1 MTSDLSDLKTRVL
14 IVGAGPAGLFLS
26 HLLQTHGIDNLV
38 VEQQS
43 REYCEKRQ
51 RAGILEQGTFDVL
64 NLTGVGKRL
73 ATQAIPHE
81 GIDIASGG
89 TLHNINVED
98 LTGGRKVYAYAQTEI
113 VKDLFNHHETN
124 GTLPL
129 TGQEVVRVDEPN
141 GSSVMVTIADDQHNE
156 KTIGCE
162 FVAFC
167 DGFRG
172 VGRRHFEAAKVDS
185 WSYEFPSSWLGILAE
200 APPMNEVVIYA
211 RHDDG
216 FALQSMRSNT
226 ISRLYLEIG
235 NEEQLED
242 WHDERIWD
250 ELDERIGLPQN
261 RGKITD
267 KGKTPLRSYLSS
279 QMRLGRCFLVG
290 DSAHIVPPTGAKGLN
305 LAIADA
311 VCLSSCLNEFYNRG
325 SELGLKDYS
334 ELAGRR
340 VGQTVRFSWWCTR
353 LLHSQLGCDRF
364 EQRMLKAE
372 LEHFLKSPGLQQH
385 FADNYSGLP
394 FSRALEI

>member
-1 MTSDLSDLKTRVL
+1 MTIDTSEMKTRVL

-26 HLLQTHGIDNLV
+26 HLLHIHGIENLV

-43 REYCEKRQ
+43 RDYCEKRQ
-51 RAGILEQGTFDVL
+51 RAGILEQGTFDAL
-64 NLTGVGKRL
+64 NMTGVGTRL
-73 ATQAIPHE
+73 TTQAIPHE

-129 TGQEVVRVDEPN
+129 TGYEVVRVDEPD
-141 GSSVMVTIADDQHNE
+141 GASVLVTVKDDQDNE
-156 KTIGCE
+156 KSIRSE

-172 VGRRHFEAAKVDS
+172 AGRRHFEAAGGDS

-216 FALQSMRSNT
+216 FALQSMRSDT
-226 ISRLYLEIG
+226 VSRLYLEIG
-235 NEEQLED
+235 NDEQLND
-242 WHDERIWD
+242 WYDERIWD
-250 ELDERIGLPQN
+250 ELDKRIGLPQN
-261 RGKITD
+261 RGMITD

-311 VCLSSCLNEFYNRG
+311 VCLGSCLNEFYGRG
-325 SELGLKDYS
+325 SERGLTDYS
-334 ELAGRR
+334 ALATQR

-372 LEHFLKSPGLQQH
+372 FEHFLQSPGLQRH

-394 FSRALEI
+394 FSRPLEI

>member
-1 MTSDLSDLKTRVL
+1 MTIDTSELKTRVL

-26 HLLQTHGIDNLV
+26 HLLHIHGIENLV

-43 REYCEKRQ
+43 RDYCEKRQ

-64 NLTGVGKRL
+64 NMAGVGTRL
-73 ATQAIPHE
+73 TAQAIPHE

-129 TGQEVVRVDEPN
+129 TGYEVVRVDEPD
-141 GSSVMVTIADDQHNE
+141 GASVLVTVKDDQDNE
-156 KTIGCE
+156 KSIRSE

-172 VGRRHFEAAKVDS
+172 AGRRHFEAAGVDS

-226 ISRLYLEIG
+226 VSRLYLEIG
-235 NEEQLED
+235 NDEQLND
-242 WHDERIWD
+242 WQDERIWD
-250 ELDERIGLPQN
+250 ELDKR
-261 RGKITD
+261 
-267 KGKTPLRSYLSS
+267 
-279 QMRLGRCFLVG
+279 
-290 DSAHIVPPTGAKGLN
+290 
-305 LAIADA
+305 
-311 VCLSSCLNEFYNRG
+311 
-325 SELGLKDYS
+325 
-334 ELAGRR
+334 
-340 VGQTVRFSWWCTR
+340 
-353 LLHSQLGCDRF
+353 
-364 EQRMLKAE
+364 
-372 LEHFLKSPGLQQH
+372 
-385 FADNYSGLP
+385 
-394 FSRALEI
+394 